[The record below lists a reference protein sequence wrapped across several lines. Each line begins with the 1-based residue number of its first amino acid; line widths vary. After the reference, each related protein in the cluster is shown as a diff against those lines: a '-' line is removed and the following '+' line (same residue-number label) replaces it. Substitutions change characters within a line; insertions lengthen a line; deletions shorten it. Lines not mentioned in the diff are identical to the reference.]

1 VEERDLR
8 THCYKATLVAL
19 VAALCPRAAQAQ
31 QPPVPEQPS
40 VAPQIELDGEGVAT
54 VEGHWPRLVLPGG
67 VRGSNSRIN
76 VSDSALLLGA
86 SQRLYRSGIGSLII
100 GGTTTEENAAA
111 SGTNVFLHELFLDYQ
126 TRPLEAYLGRTNTAT
141 RLIEFPTVRGD
152 DLIEFVTVLDPYS
165 SGSNPEE
172 HRYGDVA
179 ALALNRKL
187 RYFMNVHAQH
197 LVNSGATSAGRTGVN
212 SGGILFQ
219 YQGPPTLEAIV
230 RVPVWGI
237 GYERQSIPS
246 GNGGAANV
254 VYAGL
259 VYNLN
264 PDPVD
269 RVDLRLQGVASTGN
283 QLKSFSEVADTFRAA
298 SNTAAASVRWL
309 HSPFGTPGHQ
319 ISLTAGY
326 RSYPH
331 VASAD
336 TFAIAL
342 AGVKRLGEGFDL
354 VAQYSFQHRSPAY
367 AAVFAGARDE
377 QSIEI
382 GLVFNFTN
390 IFNPHIGP
398 RRSLLNL
405 QHQYIPE

>member
-1 VEERDLR
+1 LR
-8 THCYKATLVAL
+8 THRCHSTLLAL
-19 VAALCPRAAQAQ
+19 VAALSPVRARAQ
-31 QPPVPEQPS
+31 QPPIPEQPS

-54 VEGHWPRLVLPGG
+54 LEGHWPRLVLPGG
-67 VRGSNSRIN
+67 VRGSGSRIN
-76 VSDSALLLGA
+76 VSDSALLIGA

-100 GGTTTEENAAA
+100 GGTTTEENAVA
-111 SGTNVFLHELFLDYQ
+111 SGTNVFLHQLFLDYQ
-126 TRPLEAYLGRTNTAT
+126 TRPLEGYIGRTNTGT

-165 SGSNPEE
+165 NGSNPEE

-187 RYFMNVHAQH
+187 RYFLNVHAQH
-197 LVNSGATSAGRTGVN
+197 LVNSDAASAGRTGVN

-219 YQGPPTLEAIV
+219 YQGPPTLEAVV
-230 RVPVWGI
+230 RVPVWGL
-237 GYERQSIPS
+237 GYERQSIRS

-254 VYAGL
+254 VYGGV

-269 RVDLRLQGVASTGN
+269 RIDLRLQGILSTGN
-283 QLKSFSEVADTFRAA
+283 DLKSFSDVADTFRAA
-298 SNTAAASVRWL
+298 SRTVATSVRWL

-319 ISLTAGY
+319 LSLTAGY
-326 RSYPH
+326 RSYSH
-331 VASAD
+331 VANSD
-336 TFAIAL
+336 TFVVAL
-342 AGVKRLGEGFDL
+342 TGVKRLGEGFDL
-354 VAQYSFQHRSPAY
+354 VAQYAYQRRSPAY
-367 AAVFAGARDE
+367 AAVFDGTRNE

-382 GLVFNFTN
+382 GFVYNFTN
-390 IFNPHIGP
+390 IFNPHLGP

-405 QHQYIPE
+405 QHQYIPD

>member
-1 VEERDLR
+1 MEERDLR
-8 THCYKATLVAL
+8 THCYHATLAAL
-19 VAALCPRAAQAQ
+19 VASLWPIQARAQ

-54 VEGHWPRLVLPGG
+54 LEGHWPRLVLPGG
-67 VRGSNSRIN
+67 TRSSSSRIN
-76 VSDSALLLGA
+76 VSDSALLIGA
-86 SQRLYRSGIGSLII
+86 SQRLYRSGIGSLVI

-111 SGTNVFLHELFLDYQ
+111 SGTNVFLHQLFLDYQ
-126 TRPLEAYLGRTNTAT
+126 TRPLEGSIGRTNTAT

-187 RYFMNVHAQH
+187 RYFVNVHAQH
-197 LVNSGATSAGRTGVN
+197 LVNSEAASAGRTGVN

-237 GYERQSIPS
+237 GYERQSIRS
-246 GNGGAANV
+246 ENGGAANV
-254 VYAGL
+254 VYGGL

-269 RVDLRLQGVASTGN
+269 RVDLRLQGIVSTGN
-283 QLKSFSEVADTFRAA
+283 DLRSFSDVADTFRAA
-298 SNTAAASVRWL
+298 SHTAAVSVRWL

-319 ISLTAGY
+319 IALTAGY
-326 RSYPH
+326 KSYPH
-331 VASAD
+331 VASAR
-336 TFAIAL
+336 TVAIAL
-342 AGVKRLGEGFDL
+342 TGVKRLGEGFDL
-354 VAQYSFQHRSPAY
+354 VAQYSFQHRSPGY
-367 AAVFAGARDE
+367 ATVFDGTRNE

-382 GLVFNFTN
+382 GFVFNFTN